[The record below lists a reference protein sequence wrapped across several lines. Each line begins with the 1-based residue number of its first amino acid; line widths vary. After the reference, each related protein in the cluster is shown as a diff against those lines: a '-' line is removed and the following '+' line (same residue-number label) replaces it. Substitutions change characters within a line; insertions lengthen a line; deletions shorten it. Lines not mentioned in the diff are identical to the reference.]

1 MSFYSFGFLFFFFA
15 VWAVVKLLNR
25 ADSPRWRNLFLLGAS
40 WVFYG
45 LFRLDFLL
53 WLLLVTVITY
63 GFGRLIV
70 GCGEARKHFV
80 TGCAVVLTLLPLLF
94 FKYSRFVCSA
104 LRELPGCSG
113 LPFPPESAA
122 WILPV
127 GISFFTFQALS
138 YTIDLCRGKVALE
151 KDFVALALFV
161 AFFPTVLSGP
171 IEKARELL
179 PQIKRRRQLDLEGL
193 VEGAHLFI
201 WGLFKKIVVADR
213 LAEYVDL
220 VYGSAAGYSGKSIAL
235 AAICYSIQIYCDFSG
250 YSDMAVG
257 VGRALGFELNR
268 NFDKPYFAV
277 GIRDFWKRWHISL
290 TGWFTEYLYFSC
302 GGNRVSRLRWIGNI
316 MLVFCVSGLWH
327 GANWNF
333 LIWGALHG
341 VFYLIEYASVRGRK
355 DVVSGRAAKILVSLS
370 TFIAVTFAWIFFRM
384 PDFSSAVRL
393 LARIGTAWRG
403 PLSVGCSTFSFTV
416 MLLTAVFVMAVEFFQ
431 HLRRENPGRCSALA
445 FRRLSFSVALLW
457 LVELFGM
464 TGKQFVYFLF

>member
-1 MSFYSFGFLFFFFA
+1 MLFYSFDFLFFFLA
-15 VWAVVKLLNR
+15 VWCAVKLLNR
-25 ADSPRWRNLFLLGAS
+25 IGSLRWRNLFLLGAS
-40 WVFYG
+40 WFFYG

-53 WLLLVTVITY
+53 WLLLITALTY
-63 GFGRLIV
+63 GAGRLIA
-70 GCGEARKHFV
+70 GCGEKRRGVV
-80 TGCAVVLTLLPLLF
+80 TGFAVVLTLLPLLF
-94 FKYSRFVCSA
+94 FKYSRFACSV
-104 LRELPGCSG
+104 LRELPGCSF
-113 LPFPPESAA
+113 LPLPPETSS

-138 YTIDLCRGKVALE
+138 YTIDLYRGKVSEE
-151 KDFVALALFV
+151 KDFVALALFI

-179 PQIKRRRQLDLEGL
+179 PQIKRLQRPDLEML
-193 VEGAHLFI
+193 AEGAHLFL

-213 LAEYVDL
+213 LAAYVDL
-220 VYGSAAGYSGKSIAL
+220 VYGSAAGYSGKSIAF
-235 AAICYSIQIYCDFSG
+235 AAVCYSIQIYCYFSG

-333 LIWGALHG
+333 LIWGGLHG
-341 VFYLIEYASVRGRK
+341 ALYLIEFALLRGQRLPLNNVLLK
-355 DVVSGRAAKILVSLS
+355 TGVSLI
-370 TFIAVTFAWIFFRM
+370 TFAAVTVAWIFFRV
-384 PDFSSAVRL
+384 PGR
-393 LARIGTAWRG
+393 
-403 PLSVGCSTFSFTV
+403 
-416 MLLTAVFVMAVEFFQ
+416 AVFGGEFDVF
-431 HLRRENPGRCSALA
+431 LRRHAGGG
-445 FRRLSFSVALLW
+445 SFCH
-457 LVELFGM
+457 G
-464 TGKQFVYFLF
+464 G

>member
-1 MSFYSFGFLFFFFA
+1 MFFYSFRFLFFFIA
-15 VWAVVKLLNR
+15 VWGAVKLLNR
-25 ADSPRWRNLFLLGAS
+25 AASLQWRNLFLLGAS

-45 LFRLDFLL
+45 LFRIDFLF

-63 GFGRLIV
+63 AGGRLIAV
-70 GCGEARKHFV
+70 SGEARKRLV
-80 TGCAVVLTLLPLLF
+80 TGCVVFLTLLPLLF

-104 LRELPGCSG
+104 VRELPGCCG
-113 LPFPPESAA
+113 LPLPPESAA

-138 YTIDLCRGKVALE
+138 YTIDLYRGKISE
-151 KDFVALALFV
+151 ERDFVALSLFV

-179 PQIKRRRQLDLEGL
+179 PQLKRLPRMDLEDL
-193 VEGAHLFI
+193 AEGAHLFI

-213 LAEYVDL
+213 LAAYVDL
-220 VYGSAAGYSGKSIAL
+220 IYGSADGYSGKTIAF
-235 AAICYSIQIYCDFSG
+235 AAVCYSLQIYCDFSG

-268 NFDKPYFAV
+268 NFDRPYFAV

-290 TGWFTEYLYFSC
+290 TSWFTEYLYFSC

-327 GANWNF
+327 GASWNF

-341 VFYLIEYASVRGRK
+341 LFYLIEYAAAGGRK
-355 DVVSGRAAKILVSLS
+355 NVVSGRAAKILVSVS
-370 TFIAVTFAWIFFRM
+370 TFVAVTFAWIFFRM

-393 LARIGTAWRG
+393 LRKIGTAWSG
-403 PLSVGCSTFSFTV
+403 SFSVGSSAFSFAV
-416 MLLTAVFVMAVEFFQ
+416 MIAVGVFAMAFELFQ
-431 HLRRENPGRCSALA
+431 HLRREHSERCPALA
-445 FRRLSFSVALLW
+445 FRRLSFSVMLLW
-457 LVELFGM
+457 LIELFAVS
-464 TGKQFVYFLF
+464 GKQFVYFLF